1 MANPA
6 NYPLTISIG
15 DTKVVSVTMQDATG
29 SPINIAGRT
38 YVAQLRSTIQD
49 SAPLATFTCS
59 VVSGSAGTLSATL
72 SSTTTNALTDGD
84 GVWSLRETNGSTIT
98 TLLEGPVK
106 ISQSP
111 TR

>member
-6 NYPLTISIG
+6 NYPLTIIIG
-15 DTKVVSVTMQDATG
+15 DTKTVSVTMKDGTG
-29 SPINIAGRT
+29 TAINITGRT
-38 YVAQLRSTIQD
+38 YSAQLRSTIQD

-59 VVSGSAGTLSATL
+59 VVSGAAGTLSATL
-72 SSTTTNALTDGD
+72 SSTTTGALADGD

-106 ISQSP
+106 IALSP